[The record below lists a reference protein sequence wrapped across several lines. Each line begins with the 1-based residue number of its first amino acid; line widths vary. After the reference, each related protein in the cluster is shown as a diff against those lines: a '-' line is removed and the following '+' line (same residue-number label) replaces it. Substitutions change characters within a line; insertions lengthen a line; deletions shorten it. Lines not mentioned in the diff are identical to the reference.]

1 MTDLPP
7 TQRARWN
14 SLLEVFRQMES
25 VVVAFSGGI
34 DSALVCFAAYK
45 ALGEK
50 MLAVT
55 IASPVE
61 APGEVQAAREFT
73 AQYRIPHRII
83 ETDELEDEVF
93 ATNPP
98 DRCYFCKL
106 GRFKLLKD
114 LAETEGYHYFVEGSN
129 MDDMGAYRPGKKAI
143 IELGGRSPLAEVGFT
158 KADIR
163 QTARM
168 LGLDIWDK
176 PSSPCLATRF
186 PYGTRITKEGLQQV
200 ARAESVLHEIG
211 FEIVRVRH
219 YGQTARIEVEF
230 DHPNSI
236 LKLLNDRLVI
246 IERIKA
252 LGYHYVCLD
261 LEGYRSGSMDEVLI

>member
-106 GRFKLLKD
+106 GRFILLKD